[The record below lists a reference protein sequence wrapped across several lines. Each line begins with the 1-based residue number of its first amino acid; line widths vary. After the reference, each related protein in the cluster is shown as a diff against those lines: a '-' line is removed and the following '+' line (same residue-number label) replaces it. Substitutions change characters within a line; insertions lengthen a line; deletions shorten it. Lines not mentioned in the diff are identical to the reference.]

1 MSSAPTIDSV
11 HHPATGTWQYIV
23 ADPKTHNAVIID
35 TVLDF
40 DAATQTISTGNADSL
55 VSSIKEKGYNIVR
68 ILETHAHA
76 DHLTASAYLQQVLGG
91 VQGSK
96 PPICIGKRITQV
108 QKTFG
113 EKYGVPASELENA
126 FDHLFEDDEVFQ
138 IGELEA
144 KVVHLPG
151 HTPDHVGYMIGGKFH
166 TQQNLQSIENPLT
179 NTTPQTDN
187 IFCGDSVFNADLGVA
202 RCDFPGGSAKAL
214 YQSTRKL
221 LSLPDHV
228 RVWTGHDYPSA
239 TRKEAVPFMRV
250 DEQRERNGY
259 LQADL
264 TEDGFLEKRTQR
276 DAGLNEPKLLHQ
288 SLQVNIR
295 GGRLPKPSAQGMRFL
310 VLPLRVGDAKW

>member
-1 MSSAPTIDSV
+1 MSSAPTIDSI

-40 DAATQTISTGNADSL
+40 DAATQTISTENADSL
-55 VSSIKEKGYNIVR
+55 VSSIKEKGYNVVR

-76 DHLTASAYLQQVLGG
+76 DHLTASEYLQQVLGG

-151 HTPDHVGYMIGGKFH
+151 HTPDHVGYMIGGEFH
-166 TQQNLQSIENPLT
+166 TQQNPQSIESPLL
-179 NTTPQTDN
+179 TPPPKQT
-187 IFCGDSVFNADLGVA
+187 IS
-202 RCDFPGGSAKAL
+202 SAATPS
-214 YQSTRKL
+214 ST
-221 LSLPDHV
+221 P
-228 RVWTGHDYPSA
+228 T
-239 TRKEAVPFMRV
+239 
-250 DEQRERNGY
+250 
-259 LQADL
+259 
-264 TEDGFLEKRTQR
+264 
-276 DAGLNEPKLLHQ
+276 
-288 SLQVNIR
+288 
-295 GGRLPKPSAQGMRFL
+295 
-310 VLPLRVGDAKW
+310 